1 MELIY
6 AKDNFSIFA
15 DTREMCAS
23 IVRGA
28 NKIMLELEPLV
39 PLSPLEAK
47 NLRLLGQN
55 PADYLHI
62 GHSCHI
68 IPREAASAWDEVLTK
83 AIQMQRSLDTSM
95 IQQFRTNLPGLSDV
109 REIEDLGDALT
120 SGISLYV
127 DTNDAIPAL
136 RATETRRRFPR
147 ETLYVH
153 AERQAMSPNERQSA
167 AARRILA
174 ALIGGKELPAHDL
187 ALLDQGTV
195 PGRPRPTRAT
205 MSQS

>member
-1 MELIY
+1 
-6 AKDNFSIFA
+6 
-15 DTREMCAS
+15 
-23 IVRGA
+23 
-28 NKIMLELEPLV
+28 MLELEPLV

-83 AIQMQRSLDTSM
+83 AIHVQRTMDTSM
-95 IQQFRTNLPGLSDV
+95 IQQFRINLPGLSDV
-109 REIEDLGDALT
+109 REVEDLGDILT
-120 SGISLYV
+120 SSISLYV
-127 DTNDAIPAL
+127 DTNDAMPTL
-136 RATETRRRFPR
+136 RAAEIRRRYPR

-153 AERQAMSPNERQSA
+153 AERQAMSPDERQSA

-174 ALIGGKELPAHDL
+174 ALIYGKELPTDAL
-187 ALLDQGTV
+187 ALIGQSTV
-195 PGRPRPTRAT
+195 PDRPRPTRAT
-205 MSQS
+205 MSMT